1 MNGHPTREEDF
12 DLYVLGTLEG
22 DEKQAIESHLAS
34 CAACT
39 RKLDEARGRIA
50 LLALAAPR
58 SEPAPAVKERLLR
71 RVRESARTGTSK
83 PVRVEPERAGGTMAR
98 WWAAAIVPAFAILL
112 IATVYLWNANAR
124 LDREISALRASIQDQ
139 QKQLDYAR
147 SVAHLLEAKD
157 TLTVSLAPMPGM
169 PKGAVKVMYN
179 EKMGML
185 MYDGWIE
192 PPPQDKSY
200 QLWVVPM
207 EGQPVSVGVVNPATS
222 DTAHWLTKMPEGITA
237 KSIAI
242 TLEPAGGMPQ
252 PSGPMVL
259 VGPVS

>member
-1 MNGHPTREEDF
+1 MNGHPIREEEF
-12 DLYVLGTLEG
+12 DLYALGTLEG
-22 DEKQAIESHLAS
+22 DEKRAIESHLAS

-58 SEPAPAVKERLLR
+58 TEPAPAVKERLLR
-71 RVRESARTGTSK
+71 QVRSSAPASARESI
-83 PVRVEPERAGGTMAR
+83 RVEPERAGGIMAR
-98 WWAAAIVPAFAILL
+98 WWAAALVPAFAILL

-124 LDREISALRASIQDQ
+124 LDREIAALRASIQDQ

-147 SVAHLLEAKD
+147 NVAHLLEARD

-200 QLWVVPM
+200 QLWVLPM
-207 EGQPVSVGVVNPATS
+207 EGQPISVGVVNPATS
-222 DTAHWLTKMPEGITA
+222 DTAHWLTRVREGVTA
-237 KSIAI
+237 KAIAI

-252 PSGPMVL
+252 PTGPMVL
-259 VGPVS
+259 VSPGA

>member
-12 DLYVLGTLEG
+12 DLYALGTLEG
-22 DEKQAIESHLAS
+22 DEKQAIESHLAT

-39 RKLDEARGRIA
+39 RKLDEARGRMA
-50 LLALAAPR
+50 LLALSAPR
-58 SEPAPAVKERLLR
+58 TEPSPAVKERLLH
-71 RVRESARTGTSK
+71 RVREPAPAGVRE
-83 PVRVEPERAGGTMAR
+83 PVRVERERAGGMMAR
-98 WWAAAIVPAFAILL
+98 WWAAVLVPAFAILL
-112 IATVYLWNANAR
+112 IASAYLWNINAR
-124 LDREISALRASIQDQ
+124 LDREIVALRASIQDQ

-169 PKGAVKVMYN
+169 PQGAVKVMYN

-200 QLWVVPM
+200 QLWVLPM
-207 EGQPVSVGVVNPATS
+207 EGQPISVGVVNPATS
-222 DTAHWLTKMPEGITA
+222 DTAHWLTKVPEGVTA
-237 KSIAI
+237 KTIAI

-252 PSGPMVL
+252 PTGPMVL
-259 VGPVS
+259 VSPGA

>member
-12 DLYVLGTLEG
+12 DLYALGTLEG
-22 DEKQAIESHLAS
+22 DEERAIESHLAT
-34 CAACT
+34 CAACSH
-39 RKLDEARGRIA
+39 KLDEARGRIA

-58 SEPAPAVKERLLR
+58 TEPSPAVKDRLLR
-71 RVRESARTGTSK
+71 QVRSSAPTGTRE
-83 PVRVEPERAGGTMAR
+83 PVRMEPERAGGIMAR
-98 WWAAAIVPAFAILL
+98 WWAAALVPAFAILL
-112 IATVYLWNANAR
+112 IASVYLWNVNTH
-124 LDREISALRASIQDQ
+124 LDREIASLRASIQDQ

-147 SVAHLLEAKD
+147 NVAHLLEAKD

-169 PKGAVKVMYN
+169 PQGAVKVMYN

-207 EGQPVSVGVVNPATS
+207 EGHPISVGVVNPATS
-222 DTAHWLTKMPEGITA
+222 DTAHWLTKMPEGVTA
-237 KSIAI
+237 KTIAI

-252 PSGPMVL
+252 PTGPMVL
-259 VGPVS
+259 VSSGT